1 MNARLAAFLVAA
13 ALAAGCSAPLSTYD
27 AARRSEFTQA
37 NYDAID
43 ALMAS
48 VGDTGGGTVLVAT
61 VVNIDAL
68 GQSSRFGRLV
78 GEQIATRLAR
88 EGYDVAEI
96 KLRQSV
102 GVREGVGEMML
113 SRDVRELTKK
123 HDARLVIVGS
133 YAVAATH
140 VYLTLKA
147 VSAADGRVLSAWNYT
162 LPITDNTRA
171 LLAAQRPA
179 AS

>member
-1 MNARLAAFLVAA
+1 MSTRLTAFLLAAT
-13 ALAAGCSAPLSTYD
+13 LAAGCSAPLSTYE

-43 ALMAS
+43 TLMNA
-48 VGDTGGGTVLVAT
+48 VGDTDGGTVLVAT
-61 VVNIDAL
+61 VVDIDAL
-68 GQSSRFGRLV
+68 AHSSRFGRLV
-78 GEQIATRLAR
+78 GEQIATRLSR
-88 EGYDVAEI
+88 EGHKVVEI
-96 KLRQSV
+96 RLRQNI
-102 GVREGVGEMML
+102 GIREGVGEMML
-113 SRDVRELTKK
+113 SRDIRELSQK

-147 VSAADGRVLSAWNYT
+147 VNASDGRVVSALNYT

-171 LLAAQRPA
+171 LLAAQRP
-179 AS
+179 